1 MEFARLRP
9 APPVSDTAL
18 DSRFQLHE
26 NYRFGLA
33 PAPTIQLKEAE
44 ADTERPCW
52 RGEPAP
58 KVELPA
64 IVFGA
69 AAQRQYSE
77 PCAGLGGCA
86 FEELVTFELSKGNFE
101 EAVG

>member
-1 MEFARLRP
+1 VEFARLRP

-77 PCAGLGGCA
+77 PCAGLA
-86 FEELVTFELSKGNFE
+86 VALSRSLSLLNYQK
-101 EAVG
+101 AILKKR